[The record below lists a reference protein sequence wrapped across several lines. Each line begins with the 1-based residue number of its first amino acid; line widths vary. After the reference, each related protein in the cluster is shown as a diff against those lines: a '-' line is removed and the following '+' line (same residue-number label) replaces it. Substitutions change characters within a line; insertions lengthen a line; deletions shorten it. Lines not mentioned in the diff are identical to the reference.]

1 MLRQQVE
8 ADLKLID
15 DLKKLKKVP
24 TIVKRY
30 PACKLIDDLI
40 KVVNYNIMECIAY
53 SGSKK

>member
-40 KVVNYNIMECIAY
+40 KVVNYNIVECIAY